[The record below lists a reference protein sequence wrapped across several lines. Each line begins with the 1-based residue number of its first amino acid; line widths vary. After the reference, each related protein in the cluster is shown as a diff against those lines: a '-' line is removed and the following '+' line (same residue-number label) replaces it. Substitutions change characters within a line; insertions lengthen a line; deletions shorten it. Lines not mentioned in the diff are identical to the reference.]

1 MIKRYFDFISEN
13 QDNFDTIGE
22 YIENLSKD
30 DEYALNIISQYTQD
44 IDPTIRLANA
54 INLLDKHTQD
64 FILKMILDHKLD
76 KEEQKE
82 PVVTA
87 YTDANLSESNT
98 TLGGK
103 NLLKCFL
110 RVITALGQ
118 KNIQPDFKNTPE
130 SFITIFKTPLIS
142 VEDIKSVM
150 SRYQYFAQFLNNLDY
165 TQNESQIYYGITT
178 NLNFQYGL
186 LNEEQILP
194 FGEFKLTKGI
204 INYLLTLDSPSIIN
218 FKKFLINLDLN
229 KLVLIS
235 KIKNEMKN
243 FRPGQS
249 QHKSSPVING
259 DILTFGYY
267 GIGKWDNG
275 KMDESEIENIKQNF
289 RSFLIPFKWSDKVQI
304 SVTSNDFWLYL
315 NFKLK

>member
-1 MIKRYFDFISEN
+1 MFRKIHKYYNFIKEHQES
-13 QDNFDTIGE
+13 IGE
-22 YIENLSKD
+22 KIERLAKD

-64 FILKMILDHKLD
+64 FILKMILDNKSG
-76 KEEQKE
+76 KEEHKE
-82 PVVTA
+82 PIVSA
-87 YTDANLSESNT
+87 YTDANISESNVN
-98 TLGGK
+98 LGGK

-118 KNIQPDFKNTPE
+118 KNIQSDFKNTPE
-130 SFITIFKTPLIS
+130 SFIMIFKTSSIM

-150 SRYQYFAQFLNNLDY
+150 SSYQYFDQFLNNLDY

-267 GIGKWDNG
+267 GIGKWHNG